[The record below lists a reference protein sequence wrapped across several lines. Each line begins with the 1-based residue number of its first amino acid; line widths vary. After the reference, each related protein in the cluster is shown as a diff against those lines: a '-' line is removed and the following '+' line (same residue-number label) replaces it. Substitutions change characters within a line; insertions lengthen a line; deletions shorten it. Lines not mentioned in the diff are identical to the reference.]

1 MRARIDDFLSALP
14 VTSSLPAMDVGGG
27 VNGFL
32 SERVGLSWEARYFRS
47 VGGKPLRGVSVDPE
61 EASERLSFWRASMAL
76 VIRR

>member
-1 MRARIDDFLSALP
+1 
-14 VTSSLPAMDVGGG
+14 MDVGGG

-47 VGGKPLRGVSVDPE
+47 VGGKPLRGFSVDPGPE
-61 EASERLSFWRASMAL
+61 QLSFWRASMAL